1 MCGRICRLTKIEQSL
16 LQSRPAKEAR
26 LTRDLAQSTLQHLR
40 SKLDAEEMRLVDI
53 IDEYDKVF
61 SEASMGSTSAE
72 HSADPNS
79 ADGGS
84 LALEL
89 EMDLSILENA
99 RELLAKVKAAK
110 KRMDGGT
117 YGVCLVSGKPIPV
130 ERLEALPYATTL
142 VEHANQV

>member
-1 MCGRICRLTKIEQSL
+1 LTKIELSL
-16 LQSRPAKEAR
+16 VQSRAAKEVR
-26 LTRDLAQSTLQHLR
+26 VTRDLAKSTIQHLR
-40 SKLDAEEMRLVDI
+40 GKLDTEEARLVDI
-53 IDEYDKVF
+53 IEEYDKVF
-61 SEASMGSTSAE
+61 TEVSMGSTSAE

-99 RELLAKVKAAK
+99 RELLGKVKAAQ
-110 KRMDGGT
+110 KRMEAGT
-117 YGVCLVSGKPIPV
+117 YGVCQVSGKPIPV

-142 VEHANQV
+142 VEHADRA